1 MKFSFAERSRDCST
15 KSFPAGGLMIPLED
29 LRTRM
34 AWIILLSLVAG
45 CDERVAEVAREAADR
60 QAQQNTTMVE
70 LQQEVASGTRSLV
83 AADAA
88 ARHEIVGVHHDLQA
102 ERRQLDA
109 GWNALEAERSQ
120 IARNR
125 RTESLVAPLAQ
136 LLGTL
141 ALVVVLL
148 GFLWQLLARVPST
161 DPVDAEL
168 SELLIEQLL
177 AEELP
182 GPAIENRRRV
192 ARHKPEAIPPPQNI
206 QQTPPFTPHV
216 PSK

>member
-1 MKFSFAERSRDCST
+1 MQKLKTR
-15 KSFPAGGLMIPLED
+15 IP
-29 LRTRM
+29 
-34 AWIILLSLVAG
+34 WIVLGVPTIG

-60 QAQQNTTMVE
+60 QAQQNTTMAE
-70 LQQEVASGTRSLV
+70 LQQEVASGTHSLV

-109 GWNALEAERSQ
+109 GWNALEAERGQ
-120 IARNR
+120 IARDR

-148 GFLWQLLARVPST
+148 GFLWQLLARGRAT

-168 SELLIEQLL
+168 SELLIERLL

-182 GPAIENRRRV
+182 GPVIENRRRV
-192 ARHKPEAIPPPQNI
+192 TRHKPEAIPPPQDNR
-206 QQTPPFTPHV
+206 QTPPFTP
-216 PSK
+216 PIPIK